1 MKRLSALVCAGAL
14 VMSTVPAY
22 AAVTSTGDGA
32 VENMGQQGIEF
43 DRIVLP
49 TMPEGT
55 YDFVLDPAG
64 LLSNYGGSDYTA
76 GKTVYFNAESSAAK
90 LEVDAS
96 VTGTD
101 GKFYRDGIT
110 EDTAYATIKAAIEV
124 DTTDKKTITGLGG
137 AGNTKK
143 FYAWVPDAA
152 STQSEGT
159 YKEITLDNLE
169 TYCDV
174 TIDASGAVTG
184 VAMKTG
190 KTESTVNDGKL
201 YVDGKVALDFTADA
215 FTDKTKAGVSLA
227 INDGTNKEYVTKK
240 EDTTTKEVTYSAVA
254 EIAVS
259 GVDVSA
265 SSSDII
271 TYMGDIED
279 ATGGHQFKAYLK
291 PTMNYQK
298 AEFTLVGIA
307 NSDATGA
314 DAWDAYAES
323 LRTSATNMRPGI
335 TVVYDILDDVTKLT
349 KTDTVSSEISWPADG
364 LAWFDLGETDAPT
377 SVQLVA
383 NEGTDDEAVYALKSS
398 DYSQSASFIGVNPAK
413 AGGPQKLTVLIQVGA
428 KVYEK
433 VLW

>member
-1 MKRLSALVCAGAL
+1 MCIR
-14 VMSTVPAY
+14 
-22 AAVTSTGDGA
+22 
-32 VENMGQQGIEF
+32 
-43 DRIVLP
+43 DR
-49 TMPEGT
+49 
-55 YDFVLDPAG
+55 
-64 LLSNYGGSDYTA
+64 
-76 GKTVYFNAESSAAK
+76 
-90 LEVDAS
+90 
-96 VTGTD
+96 
-101 GKFYRDGIT
+101 
-110 EDTAYATIKAAIEV
+110 
-124 DTTDKKTITGLGG
+124 
-137 AGNTKK
+137 
-143 FYAWVPDAA
+143 
-152 STQSEGT
+152 
-159 YKEITLDNLE
+159 
-169 TYCDV
+169 
-174 TIDASGAVTG
+174 
-184 VAMKTG
+184 
-190 KTESTVNDGKL
+190 
-201 YVDGKVALDFTADA
+201 
-215 FTDKTKAGVSLA
+215 
-227 INDGTNKEYVTKK
+227 
-240 EDTTTKEVTYSAVA
+240 EVTYSAVA

-364 LAWFDLGETDAPT
+364 WAWFDLGETDAPT